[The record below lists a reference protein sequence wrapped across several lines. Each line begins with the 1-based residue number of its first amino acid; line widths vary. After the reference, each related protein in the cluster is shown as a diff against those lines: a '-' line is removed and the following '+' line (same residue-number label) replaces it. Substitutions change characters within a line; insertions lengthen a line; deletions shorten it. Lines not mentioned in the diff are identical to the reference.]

1 MKVNLPNCL
10 RSFRRDLRGATS
22 LMFAGGLLTAAI
34 LTAAVV
40 DYSSA
45 VTTRVRLQAGVDS
58 AALAVAKLGAENP
71 SLYMNDNSA
80 LRTAAQNILTA
91 DGPVNATIS
100 DFHTCLGSGGDCT
113 TATGATLQV
122 GQFSVKGTTTYTP
135 LFSNVSL
142 LPGSGS
148 QTLTSSATAGAN
160 LQWPQQITLNLVGAK
175 GWYYKKVTL
184 YALPFTNGSAASSYT
199 ALATWIYQPNSLSAA
214 SGSANVTIGSDPANG
229 MTNLK
234 LGSLGAGYGT
244 LTGPTSVNLGQYA
257 DFFMVEN
264 VMQGPCSPSTPYMLG
279 NWSSG
284 SYSFPSACYAT
295 QSAAQSAANSKC
307 TGKTGSQ
314 LTSCQNT
321 YNPVQESVGWTVCS
335 ESELNQGSNPAYSSY
350 NSICNPNSGASASYN
365 SSNTQPWQFIF
376 VNFLPT
382 QSYQNANVFST
393 GALVQLA
400 SGSAP
405 TTLFPCGQTVGHQW
419 EDGGSIVGTSF
430 STALSSAKNASTT
443 PQQDFFYTVSTT
455 CGPEPGVNASGYYSS
470 QTAQYGL
477 APQLVQ

>member
-71 SLYMNDNSA
+71 SLYMSDNSA

-100 DFHTCLGSGGDCT
+100 DFHACLRAGGDCT

-135 LFSNVSL
+135 LFSNVGL

-184 YALPFTNGSAASSYT
+184 YALPFANGSAASSYT
-199 ALATWIYQPNSLSAA
+199 ALATWIYQPNSLSA
-214 SGSANVTIGSDPANG
+214 GKRLRQRHDRDP
-229 MTNLK
+229 
-234 LGSLGAGYGT
+234 
-244 LTGPTSVNLGQYA
+244 
-257 DFFMVEN
+257 
-264 VMQGPCSPSTPYMLG
+264 TPPM
-279 NWSSG
+279 
-284 SYSFPSACYAT
+284 
-295 QSAAQSAANSKC
+295 
-307 TGKTGSQ
+307 
-314 LTSCQNT
+314 
-321 YNPVQESVGWTVCS
+321 E
-335 ESELNQGSNPAYSSY
+335 
-350 NSICNPNSGASASYN
+350 
-365 SSNTQPWQFIF
+365 
-376 VNFLPT
+376 
-382 QSYQNANVFST
+382 
-393 GALVQLA
+393 
-400 SGSAP
+400 
-405 TTLFPCGQTVGHQW
+405 
-419 EDGGSIVGTSF
+419 
-430 STALSSAKNASTT
+430 
-443 PQQDFFYTVSTT
+443 
-455 CGPEPGVNASGYYSS
+455 
-470 QTAQYGL
+470 
-477 APQLVQ
+477 